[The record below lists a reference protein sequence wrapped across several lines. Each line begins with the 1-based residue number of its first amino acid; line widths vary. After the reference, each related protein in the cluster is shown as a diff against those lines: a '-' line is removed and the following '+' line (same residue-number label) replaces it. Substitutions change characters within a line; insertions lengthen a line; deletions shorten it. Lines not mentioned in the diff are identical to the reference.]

1 MKKTIPTLSEATKIV
16 YRTHYSGTD
25 SAKNF
30 LTAMNHNIQAIGDLP
45 VNKITTPVI
54 NKMMDYLLIKL
65 KNSRAVVNT
74 KRGYLKIVLER
85 MIDDGHIKEVKLP
98 KRHRVKKQ
106 KVEYLTQDMEEE
118 LLSYIRDK
126 SFGEDKE
133 IYHQA
138 FYIISC
144 LIDLGCRV
152 SELLGLEKRYVDFDN
167 NQINFNERKNDNAVA
182 VPMTNRVKEYMKLYC
197 YDKKDFDRVFNLSY
211 DKLNSIWQEARRD
224 LGYKD
229 KKFYTIH
236 LCRHTCASRLVQ
248 RGVPILLVKDWL
260 GHEDIKTTMIYAHLL
275 PKALHSVVDVLNDS
289 DNKSQD
295 IFTPDTKKAI
305 KYINSMHST
314 KLFID
319 RRS

>member
-98 KRHRVKKQ
+98 KRHRVKKR
-106 KVEYLTQDMEEE
+106 KVEYLTEDMEKE
-118 LLSYIRDK
+118 LLSWLSMKREHREAKDIV
-126 SFGEDKE
+126 E
-133 IYHQA
+133 
-138 FYIISC
+138 C

-167 NQINFNERKNDNAVA
+167 NQINFNERKNDSAVA
-182 VPMTNRVKEYMKLYC
+182 VPMTKRVQSIMRSYC
-197 YDKKDFDRVFNLSY
+197 RELKDFDRVF
-211 DKLNSIWQEARRD
+211 KLNYDSLNFIWQEARRD

-229 KKFYTIH
+229 KKFYTLH

-248 RGVPILLVKDWL
+248 RGCQLLLVKDWL
-260 GHEDIKTTMIYAHLL
+260 GHDDIKTTMIYAHLQ
-275 PKALHSVVDVLNDS
+275 PRALHSIVEVLN
-289 DNKSQD
+289 
-295 IFTPDTKKAI
+295 
-305 KYINSMHST
+305 
-314 KLFID
+314 
-319 RRS
+319 